1 MNNKYLIVGL
11 GNKNNKLKYS
21 RHNIGKL
28 IVNKLIFNKN
38 NIYFKNLYG
47 IIYKRYYYN
56 TKLLLLLSNS
66 NINVIGLSIKYFL
79 NKYHLKYTNLIIICD
94 DIYIKFGK
102 IKLKIKGGSGG
113 HNGLKS
119 IANILNTNNYIRI
132 KIGIGN
138 NFKYGN
144 QNKYVLENIKN
155 NDLNELYN
163 KIYYL
168 VYNKIINII
177 K

>member
-11 GNKNNKLKYS
+11 GNPNNKFKYT

-28 IVNKLIFNKN
+28 IVNKLIFNNKN
-38 NIYFKNLYG
+38 INFKNLYG

-56 TKLLLLLSNS
+56 TKLLFLLSNFYM
-66 NINVIGLSIKYFL
+66 NEIGISIKYFL
-79 NKYHLKYTNLIIICD
+79 NKYNLKIKNLIIICD

-102 IKLKIKGGSGG
+102 IKLKLKGGSGG

-119 IANILNTNNYIRI
+119 IENTFNTNNYIRI

-144 QNKYVLENIKN
+144 QNKYVLEKINN
-155 NDLNELYN
+155 NDLNVLYN
-163 KIYYL
+163 KIYFL

-177 K
+177 

>member
-1 MNNKYLIVGL
+1 MNNKFLIVGL
-11 GNKNNKLKYS
+11 GNKNKIFKYT

-28 IVNKLIFNKN
+28 IVNKLILNKN
-38 NIYFKNLYG
+38 NIYLKNLYG

-56 TKLLLLLSNS
+56 TKLLFLLPNFYM
-66 NINVIGLSIKYFL
+66 NEIGLSIKYFFK
-79 NKYHLKYTNLIIICD
+79 KYNININNLIIICD

-102 IKLKIKGGSGG
+102 IKVKIKGGSGG

-119 IANILNTNNYIRI
+119 IEKTFKKNNYIRI
-132 KIGIGN
+132 KIGIGH

-144 QNKYVLENIKN
+144 QKKYVLEKINN
-155 NDLNELYN
+155 NDLKLLYN
-163 KIYYL
+163 KIYIL

-177 K
+177 